1 VLEHVCENCAGG
13 AERAIKFKRTEFVIK
28 GRHLAQGTPWEM
40 RAVNLSLDELKK
52 AVPKGLIAHM
62 IKDSVKVAATS
73 TANAVKA
80 AVVD

>member
-1 VLEHVCENCAGG
+1 
-13 AERAIKFKRTEFVIK
+13 
-28 GRHLAQGTPWEM
+28 M